1 MLHGLDDPNVGIR
14 RAISEWPG
22 DNGNGPCLSVLDDA
36 DDREIL
42 FESSAP
48 MSAEQQGR
56 QPLAAQ
62 VEHFPRIQWFHA
74 YHDVGQQ
81 ERNSLYS

>member
-1 MLHGLDDPNVGIR
+1 MLYGLNDPNVGIR

-22 DNGNGPCLSVLDDA
+22 DNGNGPYLSVLDDA
-36 DDREIL
+36 DNREIL

-48 MSAEQQGR
+48 MSAERQGR

-62 VEHFPRIQWFHA
+62 VEHFPRISMVPCLSRRGTTGA
-74 YHDVGQQ
+74 K
-81 ERNSLYS
+81 